1 MNKVVIQIATVKPGS
16 RTLSGISLS
25 VYCQI
30 LDPNNPTI
38 ATATA
43 TILAGLGPI
52 PKNAAI
58 GKGGAPVTLI
68 CDRRCAD
75 DGAGLDRSGA

>member
-16 RTLSGISLS
+16 RRLSGISLS

-38 ATATA
+38 ANATA
-43 TILAGLGPI
+43 ITA
-52 PKNAAI
+52 
-58 GKGGAPVTLI
+58 
-68 CDRRCAD
+68 
-75 DGAGLDRSGA
+75 